1 MKLILSFLL
10 AFALFATGGFSS
22 GNVRFDKGHEAAESF
37 RTDDVKVADAPTCC
51 ESVPERAAASCLCYL
66 AYVPARLT
74 VDDTVRRLRYRMG
87 QARAPA
93 SVLPNILPDP
103 PKA

>member
-1 MKLILSFLL
+1 MRLILSLLL
-10 AFALFATGGFSS
+10 AFALFAAGGFSS
-22 GNVRFDKGHEAAESF
+22 GNVRFDQGHDAAESF
-37 RTDDVKVADAPTCC
+37 RTDDVKVADASTCC

-66 AYVPARLT
+66 AYVPVRLT
-74 VDDTVRRLRYRMG
+74 VDDTVRRLHYRMA